1 MIFMYDDD
9 RIYLIRYLDPHG
21 EVREEEYQA
30 EDYLEALEMLE
41 RGWIPSA
48 ELTILDVYKKINGS
62 WDIQDEYDGQPDEAQ
77 EWHDYDPDC

>member
-1 MIFMYDDD
+1 MYDDD

-62 WDIQDEYDGQPDEAQ
+62 WNDEV
-77 EWHDYDPDC
+77 DYDV